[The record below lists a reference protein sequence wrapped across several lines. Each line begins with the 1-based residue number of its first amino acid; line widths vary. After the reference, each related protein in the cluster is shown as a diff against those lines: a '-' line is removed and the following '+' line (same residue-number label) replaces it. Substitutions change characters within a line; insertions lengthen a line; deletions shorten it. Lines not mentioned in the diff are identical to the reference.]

1 MMTLFTL
8 AGSTAQAFG
17 IIAIIAGVFFC
28 IAAIAT
34 IRRAEKEIKNVRR
47 FYPRTERQ
55 RFYDLQSEGAVSSPE
70 YRDLRM
76 KEYSLL
82 CIIEHVDEQRSYAHT
97 MRNVGLG
104 LIAAAICVII
114 LV

>member
-17 IIAIIAGVFFC
+17 MIAIIAGVFFC

-34 IRRAEKEIKNVRR
+34 IRRAEKEIKNVRQ
-47 FYPRTERQ
+47 FYPRTERE
-55 RFYDLQSEGAVSSPE
+55 RFYDLQSE
-70 YRDLRM
+70 YKDLRM

-82 CIIEHVDEQRSYAHT
+82 CIIEHVDEQKSYAHT

-104 LIAAAICVII
+104 IIAVAVCVII
-114 LV
+114 FL